1 MIFAFLAGLLST
13 LSPCVLPLLPVVFSA
28 AVAEHKL
35 APLSLAAGIAVSF
48 TGIGLFVALV
58 GFSIGLNTGLI
69 RSVAALLMM
78 TVGIVLAVPQIH
90 TRVVAAAGPVS
101 DWASSRFGGF
111 SVSGPQ
117 GQFGLGLL
125 LGTVWSPCVGPTLG
139 AASLMA
145 AQGQNIGQVT
155 GIMLIFGIG
164 AAIPLLLIGLASR
177 QLINLWRDRIMAA
190 QSALRTTLGVT
201 LMLFGLL
208 VLTGHDRSIAI
219 ALERAS
225 PDWLTR
231 LTTSF

>member
-1 MIFAFLAGLLST
+1 MVFAFLAGLLST
-13 LSPCVLPLLPVVFSA
+13 LSPCVLPLLPVVFGA
-28 AVAEHKL
+28 AVSEHRL
-35 APLSLAAGIAVSF
+35 APLSLAAGIALSF
-48 TGIGLFVALV
+48 TGVGLFVALV
-58 GFSIGLNTGLI
+58 GFSIGLDTGLI
-69 RSVAALLMM
+69 RSVAAVLMM
-78 TVGIVLAVPQIH
+78 TVGLVLAVPRIH

-164 AAIPLLLIGLASR
+164 AAIPLLLIGLTSR
-177 QLINLWRDRIMAA
+177 QLINCWRDRITAA
-190 QSALRTTLGVT
+190 QAVLRMTLGVT
-201 LMLFGLL
+201 LVLFGFL
-208 VLTGHDRSIAI
+208 VLMGYDRSLAI

-231 LTTSF
+231 LAIGF

>member
-1 MIFAFLAGLLST
+1 MLFAFLAGLLST
-13 LSPCVLPLLPVVFSA
+13 LSPCVLPLLPVVFGA
-28 AVAEHKL
+28 AVSEHKL
-35 APLSLAAGIAVSF
+35 APLSLAAGIAISF
-48 TGIGLFVALV
+48 TGVGLFVALV
-58 GFSIGLNTGLI
+58 GFSIGLDTGLI
-69 RSVAALLMM
+69 RLVAAVLMIAIGVIL
-78 TVGIVLAVPQIH
+78 TIPQLH

-177 QLINLWRDRIMAA
+177 SLINRWRDRIMVA
-190 QSALRTTLGVT
+190 QGVLRMALGITLALFGFLVLMGYDRAIAVT
-201 LMLFGLL
+201 LEQ
-208 VLTGHDRSIAI
+208 A
-219 ALERAS
+219 A

-231 LTTSF
+231 LTTTF

>member
-1 MIFAFLAGLLST
+1 MLFAFLAGLLST
-13 LSPCVLPLLPVVFSA
+13 LSPCVLPLLPVVFGSA
-28 AVAEHKL
+28 VSEHKL
-35 APLSLAAGIAVSF
+35 APLSLAAGIAISF
-48 TGIGLFVALV
+48 TGVGLFVALV
-58 GFSIGLNTGLI
+58 GFSIGLDTGMI
-69 RSVAALLMM
+69 RLVAAVLMI
-78 TVGIVLAVPQIH
+78 TVGIVLTVPHLH

-101 DWASSRFGGF
+101 DWASNRFGGF

-177 QLINLWRDRIMAA
+177 SLINRWRDRIIVAQATLRMA
-190 QSALRTTLGVT
+190 LGITLA
-201 LMLFGLL
+201 LFGFL
-208 VLTGHDRSIAI
+208 VLTGYDRSIAI
-219 ALERAS
+219 ALEQAA
-225 PDWLTR
+225 PEWLTR

>member
-1 MIFAFLAGLLST
+1 MIFAFLAGVLST
-13 LSPCVLPLLPVVFSA
+13 LSPCVLPLLPVVFGA
-28 AVAEHKL
+28 AVSEHKL
-35 APLSLAAGIAVSF
+35 APLSLAAGIALSF
-48 TGIGLFVALV
+48 TGVGLFVALV
-58 GFSIGLNTGLI
+58 GFSIGLDTGLI
-69 RSVAALLMM
+69 RSVAAVLML
-78 TVGIVLAVPQIH
+78 TVGVILTVPQIH

-101 DWASSRFGGF
+101 DWASNRFGGL

-155 GIMLIFGIG
+155 GIMLVFGIG

-177 QLINLWRDRIMAA
+177 GLINRWRDRIMVA
-190 QSALRTTLGVT
+190 QATLRMALGITLV
-201 LMLFGLL
+201 LFGFL
-208 VLTGHDRSIAI
+208 VLMGYDRSIAI
-219 ALERAS
+219 SLEQAA